1 MFRRFYSIV
10 SKPPVIITNN
20 AWIKIRDILN
30 SSKNKYGFLFY
41 ASSGGCNGFNY
52 NLEILDKKTH
62 TELEKSKIKPNM
74 IFDYEY
80 KNVKVYI
87 DPKSELFLLGTKIDY
102 IKEDYKKNIFESK
115 FVFIP
120 DKDFATS
127 CGCGVSFNPK

>member
-1 MFRRFYSIV
+1 MFRRFYSNI
-10 SKPPVIITNN
+10 SKPPVIITNK

-30 SSKNKYGFLFY
+30 NSKNEYGFLFY

-52 NLEILDKKTH
+52 NLELLDKKTH
-62 TELEKSKIKPNM
+62 NELEESSIKPNM

-80 KNVKVYI
+80 NKVYI
-87 DPKSELFLLGTKIDY
+87 DPRSEFFLIGTKIDY

-127 CGCGVSFNPK
+127 CGCGISFNPNPK